1 MYYNIFQRYIKSI
14 QVVFEINSIEEDF
27 NIIEEF
33 EEEIKLYVNSDI
45 RLEIMTSLFN
55 SPSTLKLLH
64 KSTGINYTSISSNIA
79 KLESNNIVKKEKDY
93 YYMRRQAAIK
103 LVNLL
108 LLEHNLLFLYDFE
121 NFLNNHQVKNDNI
134 EILSLLPY
142 MKNVDLLQANN
153 INPDLAVETIQENML
168 SKGSVK
174 AIAPMLQPNF
184 EEVLEY
190 ILTHKS
196 DFEVITAKN
205 LSEYIIS
212 RVKDNLNDETLKCK
226 RLNIL
231 QANSDPI
238 KVSLVVSHNKVVM
251 GLERREGN
259 LNKSCVLVSHEELPV
274 AWAYNFFKE
283 YGCEEKITTLEDIV
297 SESDGLSDGE

>member
-121 NFLNNHQVKNDNI
+121 NFLD
-134 EILSLLPY
+134 S
-142 MKNVDLLQANN
+142 
-153 INPDLAVETIQENML
+153 
-168 SKGSVK
+168 SVF
-174 AIAPMLQPNF
+174 A
-184 EEVLEY
+184 
-190 ILTHKS
+190 
-196 DFEVITAKN
+196 
-205 LSEYIIS
+205 
-212 RVKDNLNDETLKCK
+212 
-226 RLNIL
+226 
-231 QANSDPI
+231 
-238 KVSLVVSHNKVVM
+238 
-251 GLERREGN
+251 
-259 LNKSCVLVSHEELPV
+259 
-274 AWAYNFFKE
+274 
-283 YGCEEKITTLEDIV
+283 
-297 SESDGLSDGE
+297 